1 MEDQP
6 LREKEQ
12 FQQKKWVNLQLK
24 RVLDQLFM
32 VQATKKLTHS
42 NSIKRKNISKH
53 TSTLRKLNN

>member
-42 NSIKRKNISKH
+42 NSIKRKKYN
-53 TSTLRKLNN
+53 